1 MNLKLLFDYNVHH
14 FINLRGVNISELWE
28 NDINEFYNIVI
39 DQTQFT
45 YILSQIKQSY
55 AHAHVD
61 FGYSSRI

>member
-1 MNLKLLFDYNVHH
+1 MFLDYNVYHL
-14 FINLRGVNISELWE
+14 IDLGGVHISQLWE

>member
-1 MNLKLLFDYNVHH
+1 MLLDYNVLHL
-14 FINLRGVNISELWE
+14 IDLGGVNFSELWE
-28 NDINEFYNIVI
+28 NDIIEFYNIVI

>member
-1 MNLKLLFDYNVHH
+1 MLLDYNVLHL
-14 FINLRGVNISELWE
+14 IDLGGVNFSELWE
-28 NDINEFYNIVI
+28 NNFIEFYNIVI

-61 FGYSSRI
+61 FGHSSRI